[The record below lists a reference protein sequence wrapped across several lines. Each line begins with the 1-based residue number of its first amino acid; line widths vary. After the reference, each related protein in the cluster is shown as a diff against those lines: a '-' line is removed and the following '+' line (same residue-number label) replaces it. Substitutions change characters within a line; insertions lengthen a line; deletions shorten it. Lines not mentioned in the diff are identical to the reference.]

1 MNLNRTSPAA
11 GMQMTTWALE
21 NMAIRDRLSPPT
33 TGIRLA
39 LRRRS
44 KQIATT
50 KSLHRQKNNL
60 ATKKRMGPTESPSAL
75 HAESSVHLLNTKQNP
90 LDTQVGRFNMLRFEK
105 NWKHRPRDNRV
116 SGMTSDLGLTGMDM
130 PLLTS

>member
-44 KQIATT
+44 KQNSNNKKLAQAKKTT
-50 KSLHRQKNNL
+50 
-60 ATKKRMGPTESPSAL
+60 
-75 HAESSVHLLNTKQNP
+75 
-90 LDTQVGRFNMLRFEK
+90 
-105 NWKHRPRDNRV
+105 
-116 SGMTSDLGLTGMDM
+116 
-130 PLLTS
+130 